1 MGWASKGTLMATPH
15 QSSFLKEGSR
25 AFFFFSFNYDI
36 ESLALSSYLHTR
48 EDIFHFKVGH

>member
-15 QSSFLKEGSR
+15 QSFFLKGR
-25 AFFFFSFNYDI
+25 NQGFFLFSFNYDI
-36 ESLALSSYLHTR
+36 ESLALSYLHTR

>member
-48 EDIFHFKVGH
+48 EDIFHFKAGH